1 MNIIDKDILDRNRQL
16 DKIIGSFRIIIALF
30 IIFVELYL
38 GRSTPLALAGYAA
51 LFFYSSM
58 WLLFQTRHPSQ
69 QIGIWG
75 YYHFAI
81 DLVLMGAFTLLHTMS
96 SYHDGLYIILVLIY
110 LVRFGKK
117 PAIVFSLLVSL
128 ILTFAC
134 FKTHFEHSL
143 THFVLL
149 GTLLAIIYFVG
160 NIMDLEKSLREKLR
174 YLSNHDEL
182 TGVYNFRYFQEQ
194 MEHEQKRSNRYQHP
208 LSLVVFDID
217 NFKEYNDTY
226 GHDAGNVVLSS
237 LASLLKEHIRQ
248 GDILARFGGE
258 EFALLMPETDKI
270 GAVAATERIRQAI
283 ESHDFPHRKITISA
297 GVALYPE
304 EAQDTQELF
313 QCADQYLYQAKACG
327 RNCTKF

>member
-1 MNIIDKDILDRNRQL
+1 MNILDKDVLDRNRQL

-38 GRSTPLALAGYAA
+38 GHSTPFALASYAA
-51 LFFYSSM
+51 LFVFSSM
-58 WLLFQTRHPSQ
+58 WLLFQTRTPSP

-75 YYHFAI
+75 YFHFVI
-81 DLVLMGAFTLLHTMS
+81 DLILMGTFTLLHTMS

-128 ILTFAC
+128 ILIFAC
-134 FKTHFEHSL
+134 FKNYFVHSL
-143 THFVLL
+143 THYVLL
-149 GTLLAIIYFVG
+149 GTLLAIVYFVG
-160 NIMDLEKSLREKLR
+160 NIMDLEKNLREKLR
-174 YLSNHDEL
+174 YLSTHDEL
-182 TGVYNFRYFQEQ
+182 TGVYNFRYFQEKLDN
-194 MEHEQKRSNRYQHP
+194 EQKRSERYQHP

-217 NFKEYNDTY
+217 NFKKYNDTF
-226 GHDAGNVVLSS
+226 GHDAGNVVL
-237 LASLLKEHIRQ
+237 ASVASILKDHIRQ

-258 EFALLMPETDKI
+258 EFALLMPETDKT
-270 GAVAATERIRQAI
+270 GAVTATERIRQAI
-283 ESHDFPHRKITISA
+283 ASHDFPNRKITVSA

-304 EAQDTQELF
+304 EARDTQELF
-313 QCADQYLYQAKACG
+313 QRADQYLYQAKACG